1 MKLCEVTDEG
11 AQIAFTDNELVIL
24 QNALN
29 EVCNGID
36 IPEFATRLGA
46 NRDEALRLLN
56 EIHST
61 TKDKSNATKRPR

>member
-1 MKLCEVTDEG
+1 MRLCEVTDEG
-11 AQIAFTDNELVIL
+11 AQVAFTDSELVIL

-46 NRDEALRLLN
+46 GREEALRLLD

-61 TKDKSNATKRPR
+61 TKDKSNLSKHPR